1 MKNSAKIF
9 IDFDDTLFNTA
20 ALKKSLVEIFK
31 ANGVSKSDFFS
42 SYTDY
47 PTVMRGS
54 LKKYDPYK
62 QIEVLHK
69 KLGIK
74 KTKIKSDLEKMV
86 RSSRKFVFRDA
97 HPFLKNFEREDLFL
111 VSFAKTDFQCR
122 KIENS
127 GLREEFSKVIVSDK
141 PKAEIIGKI
150 VGNKKTKII
159 FIDDRIDQI
168 DAVKKKFSGSATFLM
183 ARRNG
188 RFKERESKFVDFE
201 VKNLKE
207 AERIIRNKI
216 SKSQALGENK
226 KQKYEKNTI
235 CKRRILSSL

>member
-20 ALKKSLVEIFK
+20 ALKKSLVKIFK
-31 ANGVSKSDFFS
+31 ANGVSRSDFFS

-47 PTVMRGS
+47 PTVIRGS
-54 LKKYDPYK
+54 LKKYDPYQ
-62 QIEVLHK
+62 QIEVLNK
-69 KLGIK
+69 RLGID
-74 KTKIKSDLEKMV
+74 KIKIKKDLERLV
-86 RSSRKFVFRDA
+86 RSSREFVFRDVR
-97 HPFLKNFEREDLFL
+97 PFLKNFERKDLFL
-111 VSFAKTDFQCR
+111 VSFAKTYFQCR

-127 GLREEFSKVIVSDK
+127 GLGGEFSKVVVSDK

-168 DAVKKKFSGSATFLM
+168 DAVKKKFPSGITFLM
-183 ARRNG
+183 VRRSG

-207 AERIIRNKI
+207 AEKIIK
-216 SKSQALGENK
+216 
-226 KQKYEKNTI
+226 KYE
-235 CKRRILSSL
+235 